1 MSKRFP
7 SVFTRGSL
15 KDFTFKERVTIR
27 AADIA
32 FYLAIRLIGPTL
44 RIKAENEGLYHE
56 IIESGRQPIIAL
68 WHDRIFAGVWYLR
81 NRGLAVL
88 TSKSKD
94 GEYIARFLTRFG
106 FGAVRGSSSRGGVRG
121 LVEMIRLMRDGVP
134 MAFTV
139 DGPRGPRYVAKSGP
153 VKLAKKTGNPILPFV
168 IECSSYWQIKSWDRL
183 QIPRPFSR
191 ARVLYA
197 KPIFVSDEAGNS
209 EVEAK
214 LVELQ
219 NSLDELVGLA
229 KEWGQSQ

>member
-1 MSKRFP
+1 M
-7 SVFTRGSL
+7 
-15 KDFTFKERVTIR
+15 
-27 AADIA
+27 
-32 FYLAIRLIGPTL
+32 
-44 RIKAENEGLYHE
+44 
-56 IIESGRQPIIAL
+56 
-68 WHDRIFAGVWYLR
+68 
-81 NRGLAVL
+81 
-88 TSKSKD
+88 
-94 GEYIARFLTRFG
+94 
-106 FGAVRGSSSRGGVRG
+106 
-121 LVEMIRLMRDGVP
+121 
-134 MAFTV
+134 
-139 DGPRGPRYVAKSGP
+139 
-153 VKLAKKTGNPILPFV
+153 LAKKTGNPILPFV